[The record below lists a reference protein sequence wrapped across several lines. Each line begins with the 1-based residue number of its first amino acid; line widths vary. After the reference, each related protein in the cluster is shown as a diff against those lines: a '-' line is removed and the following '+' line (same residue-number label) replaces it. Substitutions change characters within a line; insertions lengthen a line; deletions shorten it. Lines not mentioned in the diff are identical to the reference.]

1 MRTQLKNILAI
12 LPEGARRCSLYIDGD
27 TIAAVDEMPADFV
40 PDKVIDGQEKLAV
53 PGFVNAHTHNY
64 MTLMRGYAD
73 DLSFNDWLFG
83 RIMPMEEQ
91 ISPEDAYWSCMLAA
105 MEMIRSGTTTYLD
118 MHMFP
123 DVTVRAALDS
133 GMRAVI
139 SRGLSGGENDKECGA
154 RRIREARDEIEA
166 YQGTNSRL
174 RFMLAPHAVYTCGE
188 AYLREISEL
197 AGELKLGIH
206 THLAETDT
214 EVRTCYEQYGCS
226 PVELYDR
233 FGLLKS
239 NTVAAHCVRLSVN
252 DINILR
258 YRNVSAA
265 INTGSNLKLGNGTPP
280 IASLKR
286 HGVNL
291 CFGTDS
297 AASNNSLSILREMQ
311 LFSLVHKGV
320 SKDPTMAPAAECFD
334 MATKN
339 GALALGLGGITG
351 QLKPGMKADIA
362 IFDVTEPGRLPLH
375 DPKALLCY
383 ASAGWSAETVLI
395 DGVAVLENGT
405 FTLFDEDKIRAE
417 VAASCKRLGIEENTD
432 RNV

>member
-1 MRTQLKNILAI
+1 MRTQIRDILAV
-12 LPEGARRCSLYIDGD
+12 LPEGAKTCSIYIDGD
-27 TIAAVDEMPADFV
+27 TIAAIGEAPAGFV
-40 PDKVIDGQEKLAV
+40 PDRIIEGRDRLAA

-83 RIMPMEEQ
+83 RIMPMEDR
-91 ISPEDAYWSCMLAA
+91 ITPEDAYWSCMLAA
-105 MEMIRSGTTTYLD
+105 MEMIRSGTTCYLD

-123 DVTVRAALDS
+123 EVTVRAALDS

-139 SRGLSGGENDKECGA
+139 SRGLSGGAEDAEGGA
-154 RRIREARDEIEA
+154 RRIREARNEIG
-166 YQGTNSRL
+166 QFRDTSGRL
-174 RFMLAPHAVYTCGE
+174 SFMLAPHAVYTCDEG
-188 AYLREISEL
+188 YLREIADLSR
-197 AGELKLGIH
+197 ELKLGIN
-206 THLAETDT
+206 THLAETDN
-214 EVRTCYEQYGCS
+214 EVRTCYEKYGCS

-239 NTVAAHCVRLSVN
+239 STVAAHCVRLSIN
-252 DINILR
+252 DINILS
-258 YRNVSAA
+258 YRDVSAV

-320 SKDPTMAPAAECFD
+320 TKDPTIAPAADCFD

-339 GALALGLGGITG
+339 GARALGLGAVTG
-351 QLKPGMKADIA
+351 QLVPGMKADIA
-362 IFDVTEPGRLPLH
+362 IFGLTEPGRVPLA
-375 DPKALLCY
+375 DPRAAMCY
-383 ASAGWSAETVLI
+383 ASAGWSADTVLI
-395 DGVAVLENGT
+395 DGKLVLDNGE
-405 FTLFDEDKIRAE
+405 FTLFDAEKIRAE
-417 VAASCKRLGIEENTD
+417 VMASCKRLGIEENETT
-432 RNV
+432 NV

>member
-1 MRTQLKNILAI
+1 MRTQIRDILAI
-12 LPEGARRCSLYIDGD
+12 LPDGVRRCSIYIDGD
-27 TIAAVDEMPADFV
+27 TIVSVDDKPADFV
-40 PDKVIDGQEKLAV
+40 PDKIIDGRSKLAS

-64 MTLMRGYAD
+64 MTLMRSYAD
-73 DLSFNDWLFG
+73 DLSFGDWLFG
-83 RIMPMEEQ
+83 RIMPMEDRLT
-91 ISPEDAYWSCMLAA
+91 PEDAYWSCMLAA
-105 MEMIRSGTTTYLD
+105 MEMIASGTTCYLD

-139 SRGLSGGENDKECGA
+139 SRGLSGGGDDAQGGA
-154 RRIREARDEIEA
+154 RRIREARDEINA
-166 YQGTNSRL
+166 WRDKNPRL
-174 RFMLAPHAVYTCGE
+174 SFMLAPHAVYTCSE
-188 AYLREISEL
+188 DYLREIAGL
-197 AGELKLGIH
+197 AGELGLGIN

-214 EVRTCYEQYGCS
+214 EVRTSYEKYGCS

-252 DINILR
+252 DINILS
-258 YRNVSAA
+258 YRGVSAA

-297 AASNNSLSILREMQ
+297 AASNNSLSVLREMQ

-320 SKDPTMAPAAECFD
+320 TKDPTIAPAADCFD

-339 GALALGLGGITG
+339 GAQALGLGEITG
-351 QLKPGMKADIA
+351 QLRAGMKADIA
-362 IFDVTEPGRLPLH
+362 IFGLDEPGRVPLT
-375 DPKALLCY
+375 DPKAVMCY
-383 ASAGWSAETVLI
+383 ASAGWNADTVLI
-395 DGVAVLENGT
+395 DGVVVMENGE
-405 FTLFDEDKIRAE
+405 FTQFDAEKVKAE
-417 VAASCKRLGIEENTD
+417 VFASCKRLGIEEKITA
-432 RNV
+432 NV